1 MNRIYL
7 IGFMGVGK
15 STIGKKLAY
24 KLGYDFIDTDELFES
39 KYKVSIHTFFE
50 KYGEELFREL
60 ENKIIIDTFNLR
72 NTVIS
77 TGGGSPCYN
86 NTIEEINKSGGLSI
100 YLWMPAEALVQRL
113 ENAIRPRPLILGKKH
128 DEIKAEVERILSE
141 REIYYNKAGFVYDAI
156 SPDYDKL
163 IMLIESHKQ

>member
-24 KLGYDFIDTDELFES
+24 KLNFNFVDIDELFEN

-50 KYGEELFREL
+50 KYGEKLFREL
-60 ENKIIIDTFNLR
+60 ENKLLHDTFIYD

-77 TGGGSPCYN
+77 TGGGTPCYFNAINDIN
-86 NTIEEINKSGGLSI
+86 NHGTSI
-100 YLWMPAEALVQRL
+100 YLKMSAEALVNRL
-113 ENAIRPRPLILGKKH
+113 ENAIRPRPLIKSRSR
-128 DEIKAEVERILSE
+128 DEIKNDVENLLTK
-141 REIYYNKAGFVYDAI
+141 REQFYNKANIIYDAV
-156 SPDYDKL
+156 SPDIDKL
-163 IMLIESHKQ
+163 LIKLENN